1 MPFEIAKPIRR
12 GVTALAVAALLTT
25 GSGAVW
31 SSSALA
37 AGDNGQRASREM
49 IGLFGIVVLAFTS
62 MIGVVVVI
70 DRHHDGQPLASTA
83 GKMDQRKAELVE
95 AQKRLQAKTQGAEAA
110 VGLSTWLFG
119 SFCPKLATTLVG
131 SVAVLERL
139 EVELDTV
146 QVSAQDAKS
155 LKADIDKAE
164 RALDGL
170 TESCSQPGG

>member
-1 MPFEIAKPIRR
+1 MPFGFTKPIRR

-25 GSGAVW
+25 GTGAVW
-31 SSSALA
+31 SSPALA
-37 AGDNGQRASREM
+37 DRGDGQKVSREM
-49 IGLFGIVVLAFTS
+49 IALFGIAILAFTS
-62 MIGVVVVI
+62 MYGVVVHI
-70 DRHHDGQPLASTA
+70 DGQPLTSTA
-83 GKMDQRKAELVE
+83 GQMDQRKAELVE
-95 AQKRLQAKTQGAEAA
+95 AQKRLQAKTQGAAA
-110 VGLSTWLFG
+110 AGGMSTWLFG

-139 EVELDTV
+139 QAELDTV

-170 TESCSQPGG
+170 ANACS